1 MTTIELKDKIKS
13 IIGQIYNKPEEI
25 AASDVVASSQ
35 ADKFPLLDQFS
46 NLRDNIVLLLTPEYE
61 TFVDD
66 IQWVAPKPL
75 TFRIVLVNG
84 EMFYLIHTD
93 RSWVAQVEGKKYYLL
108 NVGEEEAASE
118 AISRMLYFAN
128 QNIEKK
134 ETEIPPIPKEKTP
147 PVENNPPTKET
158 PTKV

>member
-1 MTTIELKDKIKS
+1 MTKTELKDKIKS
-13 IIGQIYNKPEEI
+13 IIGQIYNKPEEVP
-25 AASDVVASSQ
+25 ASNVVTTSQ
-35 ADKFPLLDQFS
+35 AEKFPILDEFPD
-46 NLRDNIVLLLTPEYE
+46 LRDSIVLLLTPEYE

-66 IQWVAPKPL
+66 IQWVAPKPI

-84 EMFYLIHTD
+84 EMFYLIRTD

-134 ETEIPPIPKEKTP
+134 EVEPELPTEETP
-147 PVENNPPTKET
+147 PAEET
-158 PTKV
+158 PTET